1 MASAKNPIINRIKG
15 HKQQVKGMLTPGL
28 RASSA
33 GSQTGNLSAL
43 FTHFSVG
50 KAKEASSKMR
60 ILDYRKMGKMQAE
73 TGKAFFEAIPEKFQ
87 NVQSLLHLNP
97 NVSRE
102 NNIWQ
107 EIDKTL
113 PSQGSTQYEEPL
125 EPGEMRA
132 GSVIQKFSMFP
143 KEGQS
148 IESFKKQAQSLPK
161 PSAKRRSVAQK
172 PKVDPRSRLFSRV
185 QEVSASQPPTEVTE
199 RPPEKPAPAKDNTIQ
214 RQVDTAPQPPAQ
226 KPSTVSDVV
235 EKTPPPSQPPAIKQP
250 AKPVSLSPKADA
262 PKAQATEQKTEPA
275 PQLPLKKVA
284 QVKPARTAEKK
295 EAQPEKDIPALK
307 AEPLTKETQPSPQAK
322 NVPQKVHA
330 GTQEPEAAPQARIA
344 VQKTVPQKKESVRPK
359 AKAISVPKKPIQL
372 TPAIV
377 QRQVDVPA
385 KAAVKASP
393 PTPKRQERP
402 LAPPAS
408 SKVQK
413 PSVDASKRDAK
424 KTEERPLAPLPS
436 SKTPKT
442 SVERKP
448 DVPSVE
454 FPQQQQEPVRE
465 SKASLAPTEKT
476 PEKTDAPFVP
486 PTQEV
491 KQTQTET
498 PLPEMPLRKK
508 IQARQTAPKAIK
520 ALRPE
525 KLISPKSPPLMK
537 APPRP
542 LVSREKYSRAE
553 KPAEQGQES
562 ALQMPRTPEPS
573 APSALP
579 AEFAAFESM
588 VGARPSMSQAPSS
601 VPSQVSSQSAPLS
614 QAPLPMALA
623 KTPRI
628 VQTVPDTVEK
638 QEQKQAALLEQQKEQ
653 LPPASREPS
662 ITLPDS
668 SRQLLTSKVS
678 ASGNSVVQRQPAEA
692 TSDDAQSE
700 KERAPNLDQ
709 LAEDVL
715 PFVKRILEIESER
728 IPGNWR

>member
-60 ILDYRKMGKMQAE
+60 ILDHRKMGKMQAE

-226 KPSTVSDVV
+226 KTPTVSDVV
-235 EKTPPPSQPPAIKQP
+235 EKAPPPPSQPPAIKQP

-262 PKAQATEQKTEPA
+262 PKAQATAQKTEPA
-275 PQLPLKKVA
+275 PQLALKKVA

-295 EAQPEKDIPALK
+295 ETQPEKDVPALK
-307 AEPLTKETQPSPQAK
+307 DEPLTKETQPAPQAK
-322 NVPQKVHA
+322 SAPQKAHA
-330 GTQEPEAAPQARIA
+330 ATQEPEAAPQARIA
-344 VQKTVPQKKESVRPK
+344 VQKTVPQKKESVRLK
-359 AKAISVPKKPIQL
+359 AKAISVPKKPVQL
-372 TPAIV
+372 KPATV

-385 KAAVKASP
+385 KAAVKASSP
-393 PTPKRQERP
+393 APTRQERP
-402 LAPPAS
+402 LAPPS
-408 SKVQK
+408 SKMQK
-413 PSVDASKRDAK
+413 A
-424 KTEERPLAPLPS
+424 
-436 SKTPKT
+436 

-448 DVPSVE
+448 DAPPVE

-465 SKASLAPTEKT
+465 SKAPLAPIEKT

-491 KQTQTET
+491 KQTQAET
-498 PLPEMPLRKK
+498 TSPEMPLRKK

-537 APPRP
+537 APLRP

-553 KPAEQGQES
+553 KPAEPGQES
-562 ALQMPRTPEPS
+562 AMQMPRTPEPS

-588 VGARPSMSQAPSS
+588 VGARPSMPQAPPS

-614 QAPLPMALA
+614 QAPPPMALA

-628 VQTVPDTVEK
+628 VQTVPDAVE
-638 QEQKQAALLEQQKEQ
+638 EQKQAALLEQQKEQ

-692 TSDDAQSE
+692 TSDDTQSE